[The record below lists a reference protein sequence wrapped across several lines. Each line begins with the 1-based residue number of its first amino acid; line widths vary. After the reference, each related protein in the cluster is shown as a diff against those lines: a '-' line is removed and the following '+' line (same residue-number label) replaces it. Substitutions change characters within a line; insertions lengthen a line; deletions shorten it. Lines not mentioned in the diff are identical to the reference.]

1 MYSVYILCGKKEK
14 LIKIHIFIGW
24 KKKTAIVCIYFWF
37 LYSLAQS
44 GRFKRYSLNAWSKRK
59 KTATIYHF
67 HRKKWKV
74 TMMLWIGTMK
84 LWWCI
89 GLRKWSNARQI
100 LNAITFLS
108 CHSTKSLGSFIY
120 FMMIMNTLKKRLQ
133 MQQKLPQKRQRSLR
147 ILTVMWSLAISWR
160 SKSNRNN
167 NSNWKKIANEIFQ
180 AHSCST
186 INWNSIKK
194 LFVR

>member
-1 MYSVYILCGKKEK
+1 MKHGL
-14 LIKIHIFIGW
+14 
-24 KKKTAIVCIYFWF
+24 
-37 LYSLAQS
+37 
-44 GRFKRYSLNAWSKRK
+44 RK
-59 KTATIYHF
+59 KTATIYNF

-89 GLRKWSNARQI
+89 RLRKWSNAWQI

-108 CHSTKSLGSFIY
+108 CHLTKSLGSFIY

-147 ILTVMWSLAISWR
+147 ILTVMRSLAISWR

-167 NSNWKKIANEIFQ
+167 NSNWKKNCHRNFPSALVLDDQLEQYQKIVCPISLAYRHRHS
-180 AHSCST
+180 AHRHRHST
-186 INWNSIKK
+186 HRHRHRHVAHRHSAHRPAALAHAGRPRKRLNQ
-194 LFVR
+194 